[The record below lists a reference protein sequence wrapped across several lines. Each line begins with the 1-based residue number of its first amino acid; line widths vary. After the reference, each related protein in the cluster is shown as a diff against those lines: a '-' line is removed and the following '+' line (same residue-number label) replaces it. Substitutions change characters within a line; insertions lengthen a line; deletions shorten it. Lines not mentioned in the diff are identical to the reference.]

1 MDEAMKLWYSRPAGT
16 WNEALPVGNGRLGAM
31 IFGRTNE
38 ERIQLNEDSVWSGGP
53 MDRNNPD
60 APRHLPEVRRLLAE
74 GRLTEGQR
82 LAAMALTGTP
92 ESQRHYEPL
101 GDLMLEFGH
110 DEAEV
115 SEYCRKLDLERAV
128 ASVTYQWRD
137 IRFEREHLASYPD
150 GVIAVRIAANRS
162 GAVSFRLRFTRGR
175 QRFLDSL
182 RTEAGGRLVMKVGVG
197 GADGIGVCSVV
208 SVQTVGGKVE
218 NYGEFLVVDQA
229 DEAVIL
235 VAAGTT
241 FRHSDP
247 EAYARETILAA
258 RGLGYG
264 KLKER
269 HVEDYSRLFGRVTLS
284 LAGATVDARS
294 TDERLAALQAGGE
307 DRGLTEL
314 YFQYGRY
321 LLIASSRPGSLPA
334 NLQGIWN
341 EHFTPPWDSKYTIN
355 INAQMN
361 YWPAEACNLA
371 ECHEPL
377 FDLIERMRPNGRETA
392 RRMYGCGGFVA
403 HHNTDLWGDTA
414 PQDIYIP
421 ATIWPMGAA
430 WLCLHIWEHYRFAHD
445 RSFLGKAYET
455 MKESAVFFLDYLT
468 ETTDGKLVTTPS
480 VSPENTYRLGNGE
493 EGALCIGP
501 SMDSQIIDELFGACI
516 EAAEL
521 LGVDD
526 SFRESLAEAR
536 SRLPQPKIGR
546 YGQLQEWME
555 DYEETE
561 PGHRHISHL
570 FALHPG
576 SRITPRKTP
585 ELATAARTTLTR
597 RLAHGGGHTGW
608 SRAWMINMWARLRD
622 GEEAYGNFAA
632 LLRDST
638 LPNLFDNHPPFQID
652 GNFGGTAG
660 VVEMLLQSHEDVIDL
675 LPALPSAWPTGS
687 VKGLR
692 ARGGFEVDIEWDEG
706 ALLSAIVRANTAG
719 GCRIRSEGQRL
730 SIKTEDGA
738 FISTVADGDTIA
750 FEASV
755 GTVYVVMPFV
765 S

>member
-1 MDEAMKLWYSRPAGT
+1 MDEAMKLWYTRPAGT

-74 GRLTEGQR
+74 GRLAEGQR
-82 LAAMALTGTP
+82 LAAMALVGTP

-115 SEYCRKLDLERAV
+115 TEYCRNLDLAH
-128 ASVTYQWRD
+128 ATAAVTYQWRD
-137 IRFEREHLASYPD
+137 VRFEREHLASYPG
-150 GVIAVRIAANRS
+150 GVIAVRIAASRS
-162 GAVSFRLRFTRGR
+162 GAVSFRLRFTRGK

-182 RTEAGGRLVMKVGVG
+182 RTESGGQLVMKVGIG

-241 FRHSDP
+241 FRHADP
-247 EAYARETILAA
+247 EAYARETIMAA
-258 RGLGYG
+258 RSLGYG
-264 KLKER
+264 KLRER
-269 HVEDYSRLFGRVTLS
+269 HIEDYSRLFGRVTLK
-284 LAGATVDARS
+284 LGGATADARP

-307 DRGLTEL
+307 DRGLSEL

-430 WLCLHIWEHYRFAHD
+430 WLCLHLWEHYQYALD

-521 LGVDD
+521 LDIDD
-526 SFRESLAEAR
+526 SFRKLLTEVR
-536 SRLPQPKIGR
+536 SRLPQPNIGR

-585 ELATAARTTLTR
+585 ELAAAARTTLTR

-660 VVEMLLQSHEDVIDL
+660 VAEMLLQSHEGVIDL
-675 LPALPSAWPTGS
+675 LPALPSAWPSGS

-692 ARGGFEVDIEWDEG
+692 ARGGFEVDIEWEEG
-706 ALLSAIVRANTAG
+706 ALLSAIIRANTAG

-730 SIKTEDGA
+730 SIKTEGGA
-738 FISTVADGDTIA
+738 FISTVAEGDTIA

-755 GTVYVVMPFV
+755 ETVYVVVPLV

>member
-1 MDEAMKLWYSRPAGT
+1 MDEAMKLWYTRPAGT
-16 WNEALPVGNGRLGAM
+16 WNEALPIGSGRLGAM
-31 IFGRTNE
+31 IFGRTSE

-60 APRHLPEVRRLLAE
+60 ALRHLPEVRRLLVE
-74 GRLTEGQR
+74 GRLAEGQR
-82 LAAMALTGTP
+82 LAAMALSGTP

-101 GDLMLEFGH
+101 GDLMIEFGH

-115 SEYCRKLDLERAV
+115 SEYCRTLDLTQAT
-128 ASVTYQWRD
+128 ASVTYQWRGV
-137 IRFEREHLASYPD
+137 RFEREHLASYPC
-150 GVIAVRIAANRS
+150 GVIAVRIAASAS
-162 GAVSFRLRFTRGR
+162 GSVSFRLRFTRGR

-182 RTEAGGRLVMKVGVG
+182 RTESGGQLVMKVGIG

-208 SVQTVGGKVE
+208 SVQAVGGKVE

-235 VAAGTT
+235 VSAGTT
-241 FRHSDP
+241 FRHADP
-247 EAYARETILAA
+247 EAYARETIMAA
-258 RGLGYG
+258 RSLGYG
-264 KLKER
+264 KLRER
-269 HVEDYSRLFGRVTLS
+269 HIEDYSRLFGRVTLT
-284 LAGATVDARS
+284 LGGATADARP

-307 DRGLTEL
+307 DRGLSEL

-321 LLIASSRPGSLPA
+321 LLIACSRPGSLPA

-430 WLCLHIWEHYRFAHD
+430 WLCLHLWEHYRYTLD

-455 MKESAVFFLDYLT
+455 MKEAAVFFLDYLT
-468 ETTDGKLVTTPS
+468 ETADGKLVTTPS
-480 VSPENTYRLGNGE
+480 VSPENTYRLRNGE

-501 SMDSQIIDELFGACI
+501 SMDSQILDELFGACI

-521 LGVDD
+521 LGADD
-526 SFRESLAEAR
+526 SFRASLGEAR

-546 YGQLQEWME
+546 HGQLQEWME

-576 SRITPRKTP
+576 SRITPRQTP
-585 ELATAARTTLTR
+585 ALAEAARTTLTR

-660 VVEMLLQSHEDVIDL
+660 MVEMLLQSHEGVIDL
-675 LPALPSAWPTGS
+675 LPALPTAWPSGS
-687 VKGLR
+687 VTGLR
-692 ARGGFEVDIEWDEG
+692 ARGGYEVDIEWADGALVSGIIRANAEG
-706 ALLSAIVRANTAG
+706 A
-719 GCRIRSEGQRL
+719 CRVRSEGLRL
-730 SIKTEDGA
+730 SIATDAGA
-738 FISTVADGDTIA
+738 AVATVADGDTIT

-755 GTVYVVMPFV
+755 GTVYVVMPLV